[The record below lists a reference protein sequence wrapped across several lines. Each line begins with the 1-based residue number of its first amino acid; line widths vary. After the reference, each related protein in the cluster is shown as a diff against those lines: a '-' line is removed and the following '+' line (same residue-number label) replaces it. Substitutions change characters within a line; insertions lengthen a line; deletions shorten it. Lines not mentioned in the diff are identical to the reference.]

1 MGKMTIIQR
10 TITILIGAQLIASAV
25 ILIIFD
31 LNAYDHFLGDFSWIR
46 YIKEL
51 NGTIPFFAD
60 GRPVLFASRF
70 LLPCEKKEAHF
81 CTWQRKLI
89 KII

>member
-1 MGKMTIIQR
+1 MTIIQR

-31 LNAYDHFLGDFSWIR
+31 LNAYDHFLGDFSWVR

-51 NGTIPFFAD
+51 NGTIPFFLLM
-60 GRPVLFASRF
+60 GGLFF
-70 LLPCEKKEAHF
+70 LLLGFCFPARKRKRISVHGKENSL
-81 CTWQRKLI
+81 K
-89 KII
+89 